1 MLPLSFKEFLD
12 FTQKNESETL
22 EDKLNEY
29 IRYGGMPGVISLS
42 NNDDLYENDIK
53 GINDNYE
60 KTVITM
66 DKFYGNTSEDG
77 IKVKYLIDFLMDES
91 M

>member
-29 IRYGGMPGVISLS
+29 
-42 NNDDLYENDIK
+42 
-53 GINDNYE
+53 
-60 KTVITM
+60 
-66 DKFYGNTSEDG
+66 G